1 MMLELDRVS
10 VARGELRVVR
20 ELSLALPPG
29 EMAALLGPNG
39 AGKTST
45 IMAVAGHV
53 PVVEG
58 TIRFEGR
65 DIDGLPAPERTR
77 LGLGLV
83 PEGRRI
89 FADLTVHENLVV
101 GGYLLPRAEA
111 EAREREVLAL
121 FPRLEERHGQ
131 RAGTLSGGEQQMLA
145 IARALMVRPRLLLV
159 DELSLGLMPAVVDL
173 CFEVLMRLCREEG
186 LACLVVEQN
195 TQKVLSVADRVTV
208 LSAGRTVWQGDADEA
223 RADEALIDR
232 MLGLEAG

>member
-1 MMLELDRVS
+1 MLELARVS

-20 ELSLALPPG
+20 DLELTVSAG
-29 EMAALLGPNG
+29 EMVALLGPNG

-45 IMAVAGHV
+45 IMAIAGHV

-65 DIDGLPAPERTR
+65 SIDTLSPPERTR

-89 FADLTVHENLVV
+89 FPDLTVRENLVV
-101 GGYLLPRAEA
+101 GGYLLPRGEA
-111 EAREREVLAL
+111 QKREREVTAL
-121 FPRLEERHGQ
+121 FPRLEERRQQ
-131 RAGTLSGGEQQMLA
+131 RAGTLSGGEQQMLS

-173 CFEVLMRLCREEG
+173 CFEVLVRLCREQG

-195 TQKVLSVADRVTV
+195 TQKILTVADRVTV
-208 LSAGRTVWQGDADEA
+208 LSAGRTVWQGTADEA

>member
-1 MMLELDRVS
+1 MLELDRIS

-20 ELSLALPPG
+20 DLALELPPG
-29 EMAALLGPNG
+29 EMVALLGPNG
-39 AGKTST
+39 AGKSST
-45 IMAVAGHV
+45 IMAIAGHV
-53 PVVEG
+53 PVVAGE
-58 TIRFEGR
+58 IRLDGR
-65 DIDGLPAPERTR
+65 RIDRLAAPERTR

-89 FADLTVHENLVV
+89 FADLTVRENLVV

-111 EAREREVLAL
+111 EAREREVTAL
-121 FPRLEERHGQ
+121 FPRLRERRQQ

-173 CFEVLMRLCREEG
+173 CFAVLQRLCREEG
-186 LACLVVEQN
+186 LACLLVEQN

-208 LSAGRTVWQGDADEA
+208 LSAGRTVWQGSAAAA

>member
-1 MMLELDRVS
+1 MLELERIS
-10 VARGELRVVR
+10 VARGDLRVVQ
-20 ELSLALPPG
+20 ELTLAVPAG
-29 EMAALLGPNG
+29 RMAALLGPNG

-58 TIRFEGR
+58 AIRFEGR
-65 DIDGLPAPERTR
+65 PIDALSPPERTR

-89 FADLTVHENLVV
+89 FGDLTVRENLVV

-111 EAREREVLAL
+111 EAREREVMAL
-121 FPRLEERHGQ
+121 FPRLEERRLQ

-173 CFEVLMRLCREEG
+173 CFEVLARLCREQG

-195 TQKVLSVADRVTV
+195 TQKILTVADSVTV
-208 LSAGRTVWQGDADEA
+208 LSAGRTVWQGTAEEA